1 MMMMIREIEDGVKE
15 RDDFLKTE
23 VSTKVCRTKCV
34 YINSKIHI
42 GAQTKMYLLDL
53 TDTFGVIFCH
63 IQSFV
68 FKQIASPS
76 F

>member
-1 MMMMIREIEDGVKE
+1 MMTMIREIEDGVKE

-42 GAQTKMYLLDL
+42 WSSNKNVSVG
-53 TDTFGVIFCH
+53 
-63 IQSFV
+63 SN
-68 FKQIASPS
+68 
-76 F
+76 